1 VNTRDLVGEG
11 LLSPESERKI
21 FRILAIYD
29 SSESS
34 REAAR
39 ASAVVLRELGEDVMV
54 HKNSWDA
61 CALED
66 ATVLERAASEAA
78 QADVIV
84 IAIADMEPS
93 TVMQR
98 WTDQWQK
105 KRVMTSGLLALIPC
119 NELKSGGD
127 LAEFLYETAV
137 SANMD
142 FLCRKPR
149 RF

>member
-1 VNTRDLVGEG
+1 M
-11 LLSPESERKI
+11 

-39 ASAVVLRELGEDVMV
+39 ASAVILRELGEDVIV
-54 HKNSWDA
+54 HKSSWEADA
-61 CALED
+61 LADCA
-66 ATVLERAASEAA
+66 VRERAVEEAA
-78 QADVIV
+78 KADVIV
-84 IAIADMEPS
+84 VAVADTEPS
-93 TVMQR
+93 AVMKQ
-98 WTDQWQK
+98 WTDGWQK
-105 KRVMTSGLLALIPC
+105 KRQLNSGLLALIPC
-119 NELKSGGD
+119 NESRTGGEFT
-127 LAEFLYETAV
+127 EFLYETAV